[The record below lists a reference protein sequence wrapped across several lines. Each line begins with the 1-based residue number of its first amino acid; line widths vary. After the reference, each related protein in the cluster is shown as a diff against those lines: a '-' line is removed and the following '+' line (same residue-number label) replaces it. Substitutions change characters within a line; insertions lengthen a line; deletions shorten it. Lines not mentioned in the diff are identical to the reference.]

1 MKPYKNIQLN
11 GNLIEWEDANGYQSL
26 ELSEHYWYKVWDIE
40 LFNYAIHLGY
50 GKSAEHFADDV
61 TDKLGRSVVMSQCAV
76 IKLLEAAKNGDAI
89 DYECLRDYF
98 PRVEEQD
105 IFEIVEKMKTEDI
118 YAYDAFDELVMS
130 NER

>member
-26 ELSEHYWYKVWDIE
+26 ELSEHYWYKVWDID
-40 LFNYAIHLGY
+40 LFNYAIYLGY
-50 GKSAEHFADDV
+50 GKSSEHFADDV

-76 IKLLEAAKNGDAI
+76 IELLEAAKNGDSI
-89 DYECLRDYF
+89 DYECLHDYF

-105 IFEIVEKMKTEDI
+105 IFEIVEKMKNEDI
-118 YAYDAFDELVMS
+118 DAYNAFDELVMS